1 LEAETVDLEAIQ
13 VFINSPL
20 GQRIKKA
27 PQVYREAPFNL
38 LCPAHEVLKGE
49 NISDE
54 QLLIQGVI
62 DLFFV
67 ENDGLVLVD
76 YKTDRLTQ
84 YNLEQRL
91 EYYRGQLYWYRRAL
105 EEIHGKPVREM
116 YLYFFD
122 SRELLQV

>member
-1 LEAETVDLEAIQ
+1 M
-13 VFINSPL
+13 
-20 GQRIKKA
+20 
-27 PQVYREAPFNL
+27 
-38 LCPAHEVLKGE
+38 LKGE

-105 EEIHGKPVREM
+105 EEIQQTRSGDVS
-116 YLYFFD
+116 LF
-122 SRELLQV
+122 L